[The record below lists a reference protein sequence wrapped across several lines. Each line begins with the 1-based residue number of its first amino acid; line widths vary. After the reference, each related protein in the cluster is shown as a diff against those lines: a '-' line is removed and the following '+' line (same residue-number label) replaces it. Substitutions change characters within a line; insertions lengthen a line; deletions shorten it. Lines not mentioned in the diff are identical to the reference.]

1 MTQRPLKIF
10 ISSPSDVRPER
21 LISERVVA
29 RLAREFAYH
38 FRIEPVLWER
48 EPLIATEHFQTMI
61 QPPSQTDIV
70 VVILWSKLGTALPPD
85 KFRRLDGSE
94 GVTGTEW
101 EFEDA
106 VRAYRESGT
115 PDLLVYKKRTRIA
128 TFLDDEKELERQRD
142 HKRQLESFWRRW
154 FEDHEAGGIKA
165 AWHGFDTGE
174 EFEVALELHLRS
186 LLEEKVRTSTGGH
199 LAPEEGGGIHWF
211 KGSPFRGLQSF
222 ELEHAAVFFGR
233 TRARNRLRELVQT
246 RDLKREGFLLVFGA
260 SGSGKSSLVKAGLL
274 PDLLLPGMVGRVA
287 LVRHAVWTPAQG
299 VDRLAA
305 ALMGALPELGPLGW
319 NEATLKPLLLDNPGT
334 ALVPIRQALAD
345 AGRAAQLTEHAEARL
360 VLVVDQLEEVF
371 TGADIAPEAF
381 GRLAKVLAES
391 GIAWVIATMRS
402 DFFDRLEG
410 APTLAALAA
419 GEGQY
424 QLLPVEA
431 GEIAEIVRRPA
442 REAGLRFETDAESG
456 VALDN
461 ELIAAASADRA
472 ALPLLE
478 FTLDELWQR
487 RSPDGALTFEAYRAL
502 GGLAGALAH
511 RAEEV
516 FAGLPAEVQVQLPA
530 LVRALVTVSDEGT
543 PTARTARIGELGGA
557 RTLVDAMVGAR
568 LLVADTGV
576 VRIAHEA
583 LIRHWPRL
591 QKQIEEDRADLMVRA
606 RIEQAARRHAAR
618 PDPSLLLPDGLPLT
632 EAEDLLRR
640 RGSEID
646 GTIAGFVTQSADFHR
661 ARQRRSR
668 RRLVWTA
675 TGFAALAVVALLLFG
690 YAQYINRALDASLE
704 NASRQAAA
712 ASRAEKEAVIQRNAA
727 VSNAA
732 EADKQ
737 RAAAESN
744 AAEAVKQRDTA
755 EAERARVQRQQSLF
769 LVRAAEKEGGEGGLP
784 FLLMREALPDTL
796 AKPNRPFVPEAFAAF
811 YGVVQKFE
819 RPVAFQ
825 GERERIYA
833 LAISRDGRR
842 LAAGSTG
849 LARLYDTE
857 TRRPLLAFTGH
868 EGPVMA
874 LAFSPDGREVA
885 TGADDGKVRVFGIDG
900 KEVRRFEGRGVPV
913 AQLLW
918 GKALHALGRD
928 GLAIATD
935 APAFAS
941 PDSTTIRTLAEDPDG
956 KLIAGMADGR
966 ITSLGPQ
973 PLSLS
978 AHDGPVTG
986 FAVSPDTTLFATA
999 GGGDS
1004 TAKLWR
1010 EGQVVATMRVPKVA
1024 FLSVAFAADGKRLLT
1039 THDDGQARLWSVPE
1053 GNLLAAYREDGVGRA
1068 AVFTPDGRGVVTGN
1082 DFGLLKVW
1090 NAFADHAALQTY
1102 LDSGNLL
1109 ALLIGRDIGP
1119 EQRRAFL
1126 LPVAAARPE
1135 PANLCDRLAG
1145 HPYDPGRVGPP
1156 VFADLIDNR
1165 RAAGAC
1171 AAAAASGEPRLLFQ
1185 LARVMERSG
1194 EGDAAEKAYRAA
1206 ADKGYGIAMT
1216 ALARVLSREK
1226 PEEAAT
1232 WKAKA
1237 VAAGD
1242 PLALF
1247 EAGELD
1253 AALKKGMPLAA
1264 FRLGERAEA
1273 ADKPTEAVRFY
1284 AIGFRLL
1291 RDAGISDEGRAYADR
1306 AAALLR
1312 RIPPADLAAVWQ
1324 SVAAWKP

>member
-1 MTQRPLKIF
+1 MTQRPLEIF

-21 LISERVVA
+21 LIAERVVA

-38 FRIEPVLWER
+38 FRITPVLWER

-61 QPPSQTDIV
+61 RPPSQTDIV
-70 VVILWSKLGTALPPD
+70 VVILWSKLGTPLPAE

-128 TFLDDEKELERQRD
+128 TFLDDEGELERQRQQ
-142 HKRQLESFWRRW
+142 KKQLESFWRRW

-174 EFEVALELHLRS
+174 EFEAALELHLRS
-186 LLEEKVRTSTGGH
+186 LIEEKVRTATGGH

-233 TRARNRLRELVQT
+233 TRARNRLRELVQA

-299 VDRLAA
+299 AAALAA
-305 ALMGALPELGPLGW
+305 ALLAALPELAPLGW
-319 NEATLKPLLLDNPGT
+319 NADTLGPLLLDNPDT
-334 ALVPIRQALAD
+334 ALVPLRQALAD
-345 AGRAAQLTEHAEARL
+345 AGRAAQLTEHAEGRL
-360 VLVVDQLEEVF
+360 VLVVDQLEELF
-371 TGADIAPEAF
+371 TGADMTPEAF
-381 GRLAKVLAES
+381 GRLATALAGS
-391 GIAWVIATMRS
+391 GAAWVIATMRS

-410 APTLAALAA
+410 APALAALAA

-456 VALDN
+456 IGLDS

-487 RSPDGALTFEAYRAL
+487 RSPDGALTFEAYRVL

-516 FAGLPAEVQVQLPA
+516 FAALPADVHRQMPA
-530 LVRALVTVSDEGT
+530 LTRTLVTVSDEGT
-543 PTARTARIGELGGA
+543 PTARTARLGELSAA
-557 RTLVDAMVGAR
+557 RALADALVAAR
-568 LLVADTGV
+568 LLVADGDI

-591 QKQIEEDRADLMVRA
+591 QKQIEEDRADLAIRA
-606 RIEQAARRHAAR
+606 RLEQAMRRHAAR
-618 PDPSLLLPDGLPLT
+618 PDASLLLPAGLPLS
-632 EAEDLLRR
+632 EAEDLLARQR
-640 RGSEID
+640 AELSRDVVAYVELS
-646 GTIAGFVTQSADFHR
+646 SAAHR
-661 ARQRRSR
+661 ARQRKSR
-668 RRLVWTA
+668 RLLVAATVVFAVLAAGAGLMAVMATNAAHTA
-675 TGFAALAVVALLLFG
+675 
-690 YAQYINRALDASLE
+690 NRESA
-704 NASRQAAA
+704 
-712 ASRAEKEAVIQRNAA
+712 RAELAARDATTQRNAA
-727 VSNAA
+727 LTSAA
-732 EADKQ
+732 EAERQ
-737 RAAAESN
+737 RAAAEAS
-744 AAEAVKQRDTA
+744 AAEAVRQRDAA
-755 EAERARVQRQQSLF
+755 EAQRALVLRQQSLF

-784 FLLMREALPDTL
+784 FLLMREALPADL
-796 AKPNRPFVPEAFAAF
+796 AQPNRPFVPEAFAAL
-811 YGVVQKFE
+811 YAVVQKFE
-819 RPVAFQ
+819 RPVVFQ
-825 GERERIYA
+825 GDRERSHA
-833 LAISRDGRR
+833 LAVSRDGRR
-842 LAAGSTG
+842 LVNGSQGT
-849 LARLYDTE
+849 ARLYDME

-868 EGPVMA
+868 EGAVTA
-874 LAFSPDGREVA
+874 VAFSPDGREVA
-885 TGADDGKVRVFGIDG
+885 TGAEDGRVRVFGIDG
-900 KEVRRFEGRGVPV
+900 RELRRFEGRGVPV
-913 AQLLW
+913 AQIVW
-918 GKALHALGRD
+918 GRALHALGRD
-928 GLAIATD
+928 GLAVATD
-935 APAFAS
+935 GPAFAA
-941 PDSTTIRTLAEDPDG
+941 PDSTTIRVIAEDPDG
-956 KLIAGMADGR
+956 RLVAGMADGR
-966 ITSLGPQ
+966 LTSLGPQ
-973 PLSLS
+973 PVALA

-986 FAVSPDTTLFATA
+986 FAVSPDPSVFATA
-999 GGGDS
+999 GGDG

-1010 EGQVVATMRVPKVA
+1010 QGQTIATLRLAKPAA
-1024 FLSVAFAADGKRLLT
+1024 FLSVAFSADGRRLLT

-1053 GNLLAAYREDGVGRA
+1053 GQLLAAYREDGVGRA
-1068 AVFTPDGRGVVTGN
+1068 ALFTPDGRGVVTAN
-1082 DFGLLKVW
+1082 DFGLIKVW
-1090 NAFADHAALQTY
+1090 NAFPDQAALQTY
-1102 LDSGNLL
+1102 LDMADLL

-1119 EQRRAFL
+1119 EQRRAFF

-1135 PANLCDRLAG
+1135 PANACDRLAG

-1156 VFADLIDNR
+1156 VFADLIDSR
-1165 RAAGAC
+1165 RAASAC
-1171 AAAAASGEPRLLFQ
+1171 ASAAASGEPRFLFQ
-1185 LARVMERSG
+1185 LARVAERG
-1194 EGDAAEKAYRAA
+1194 GDADAAERAYRAA

-1216 ALARVLSREK
+1216 ALARVLAREK
-1226 PEEAAT
+1226 PDEAAA

-1242 PLALF
+1242 PLALY
-1247 EAGELD
+1247 EAGELER
-1253 AALKKGMPLAA
+1253 ALQKGMPLAA
-1264 FRLGERAEA
+1264 FKLGEKAEA
-1273 ADKPTEAVRFY
+1273 ADKPAEAVRFH

-1291 RDAGISDEGRAYADR
+1291 RDAGIAGEGRGFADR

-1312 RIPPADLAAVWQ
+1312 RIPPAELAAVWQ
-1324 SVAAWKP
+1324 AVRGWKP